1 VARLTSL
8 TSRKSRGDND
18 IAKFARLFGG
28 KRQHVGYP
36 VFTSVTVIQRA
47 HAGIRDNGH
56 RHLATGTGGC
66 DRLKPAGQ
74 PRSA

>member
-1 VARLTSL
+1 VAALTSL
-8 TSRKSRGDND
+8 TSRKSCSYHD
-18 IAKFARLFGG
+18 IAEVAGFFGG
-28 KRQHVGYP
+28 EREDVGYP

-74 PRSA
+74 SRSA